1 MKILCIG
8 DVFGEPGRRAVR
20 EVLPALIRER
30 RIDFVVCNGE
40 NAAGGRGLTAK
51 ICDEFFELG
60 VDVITSG
67 NHIWDQK
74 EIIAYISEHPR
85 LIRPANYP
93 ALQPGAGSVCVTA
106 KNDVPVGV
114 INVEGQL
121 FIGRVDSPFDAVDR
135 ELQQLQGKA
144 EIVIVDMHAEAS
156 SEKRAM
162 GWHCAGRA
170 TAVVGSHTHIPT
182 ADAQILPGGTAY
194 ISDQGMT
201 GPYDSI
207 IGMDKEVALKR
218 LIGHLPRQFQVA
230 TDDIRFCGALIEA
243 NEKNGQADS
252 IERIEIKV
260 DG

>member
-20 EVLPALIRER
+20 EVLPALIRDR
-30 RIDFVVCNGE
+30 QLDFVVCNGE

-74 EIIAYISEHPR
+74 DIIAYISEHPR

-93 ALQPGAGSVCVTA
+93 ALQPGSGSTCVTA

-121 FIGRVDSPFDAVDR
+121 FIGRVDSPFQAVDR
-135 ELQQLQGKA
+135 EINQLRGKA
-144 EIVIVDMHAEAS
+144 DLIIVDMHAEAS

-170 TAVVGSHTHIPT
+170 AGVVGSHTHIPT
-182 ADAQILPGGTAY
+182 ADAEILPGGTAY

-230 TDDIRFCGALIEA
+230 TGDVRFCGVLIDADERTG
-243 NEKNGQADS
+243 KADS
-252 IERIEIKV
+252 IERIEIRL
-260 DG
+260 D